1 MSSLQTKVWQQ
12 IAGLVP
18 LAADYLGYMIFITC
32 LFILRRL
39 VGTHSPY
46 GHFCMAISIKTPE
59 DIQKMRVAGRLA
71 AEVLEII
78 EPHVKPGVTTGELD
92 RICHDHITN
101 HQQAISACLG
111 YHGFPKSVCISVNEV
126 ICHGIPSDEKV
137 LKDGDIVNID
147 VTVIKDGFHGDTSKM
162 FIVGKPTILGER
174 LCRITQESL
183 YLAIKMVKPGIRL
196 RTLGKEIQKFVEAE
210 NFSVV
215 REYCGHG
222 IGEGFHEEPQ
232 CAAVC
237 PVDCCIPDDNHVET
251 EAELL
256 EKKAFLHGE

>member
-1 MSSLQTKVWQQ
+1 
-12 IAGLVP
+12 
-18 LAADYLGYMIFITC
+18 
-32 LFILRRL
+32 
-39 VGTHSPY
+39 
-46 GHFCMAISIKTPE
+46 MAIVIKTEE

-78 EPHVKPGVTTGELD
+78 APFVKPGVNTAELD
-92 RICHDHITN
+92 RICHEHIVN
-101 HQQAISACLG
+101 AQQAIPACLN
-111 YHGFPKSVCISVNEV
+111 YHGFPKSVCISVNDV
-126 ICHGIPSDEKV
+126 ICHGIPSEEKI

-162 FIVGKPTILGER
+162 FIVGKPTIQGER

-196 RTLGKEIQKFVEAE
+196 RELGKAIQKFVEGHDY
-210 NFSVV
+210 SVV

-232 CAAVC
+232 VLHYDA
-237 PVDCCIPDDNHVET
+237 DDSGVV
-251 EAELL
+251 LQ
-256 EKKAFLHGE
+256 KGMAFTIEPMVNTGDYRIRTMKDGWT